1 MEITLITGAFEFR
14 ILIDA
19 VMVCT
24 VVAMLGLAY
33 IACKYVEMSNL
44 FDKAKEEVKNAHL
57 QDMR

>member
-19 VMVCT
+19 VMVSIG
-24 VVAMLGLAY
+24 VAMLGLTY

-44 FDKAKEEVKNAHL
+44 FEKAKEEVIKDA
-57 QDMR
+57 